1 MPLKQFILREN
12 QNVRRI
18 PWRRKNG
25 NILEILFIKFP
36 TKEELKTQI
45 EKVRTELNDCFLE
58 NGKAE
63 NILEISIKLDG
74 LIESYLQVAE
84 QK

>member
-1 MPLKQFILREN
+1 M
-12 QNVRRI
+12 
-18 PWRRKNG
+18 
-25 NILEILFIKFP
+25 

-58 NGKAE
+58 NGKEE

>member
-1 MPLKQFILREN
+1 M
-12 QNVRRI
+12 
-18 PWRRKNG
+18 
-25 NILEILFIKFP
+25 

-45 EKVRTELNDCFLE
+45 EKVRTEVNDCFLE